1 MIGNNKYIAHFM
13 VQKEDSP
20 NKNEHQ
26 VEVILNELF
35 RHIKKEMMYAE
46 VNSLLVPNL
55 GIFKTKNR
63 KLRNFIRKCI
73 KAERRFREIEKK
85 TPLKEMETIFRN
97 RNLEQLKSSLK
108 QLDSLRHVFIQRK
121 LLYNNKRLS
130 KIKDTNS
137 IN

>member
-55 GIFKTKNR
+55 GIFKTKN
-63 KLRNFIRKCI
+63 
-73 KAERRFREIEKK
+73 
-85 TPLKEMETIFRN
+85 T
-97 RNLEQLKSSLK
+97 QLNPII
-108 QLDSLRHVFIQRK
+108 VIV
-121 LLYNNKRLS
+121 
-130 KIKDTNS
+130 
-137 IN
+137 